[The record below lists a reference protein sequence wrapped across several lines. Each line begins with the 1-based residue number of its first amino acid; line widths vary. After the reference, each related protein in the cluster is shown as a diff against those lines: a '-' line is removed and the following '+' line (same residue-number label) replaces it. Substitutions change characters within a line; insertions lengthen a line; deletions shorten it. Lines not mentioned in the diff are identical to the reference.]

1 MKSLL
6 FPFALLAIMFTG
18 CVSYDYDGEILDP
31 LPAKSPVQVQVT
43 LEKVDP
49 SAKKLGELRFTSPA
63 GASAAE
69 IRDLLRKAA
78 RKRGADI
85 VLILSQERIK
95 AGEVREDQRRNSA
108 APGWEKEDN
117 SATATSIMENSILYS
132 SGKDPDQTL
141 YKTAVTA
148 ELYRK

>member
-1 MKSLL
+1 MADAGS
-6 FPFALLAIMFTG
+6 
-18 CVSYDYDGEILDP
+18 
-31 LPAKSPVQVQVT
+31 
-43 LEKVDP
+43 
-49 SAKKLGELRFTSPA
+49 A
-63 GASAAE
+63 GALAF
-69 IRDLLRKAA
+69 LRE
-78 RKRGADI
+78 
-85 VLILSQERIK
+85 LT
-95 AGEVREDQRRNSA
+95 AGESLRLTFSA